1 MAAIKVGE
9 SWFNACNSKL
19 NLNRVDSYD
28 SSFNRWKTRNDSNN
42 ISSITKEDVFKH
54 LTSNSKKLTN
64 LPTEKIPQSA
74 TLRRTLNTIRKR
86 ATRIHNKISASD
98 TNINIEERNKAIIKS
113 NNLKTYD
120 KIQSLRRKAIFNN
133 SNYFYN
139 ASVLK
144 PCNYT
149 PFQILKR

>member
-54 LTSNSKKLTN
+54 LTSNSKKG
-64 LPTEKIPQSA
+64 PHEY
-74 TLRRTLNTIRKR
+74 
-86 ATRIHNKISASD
+86 
-98 TNINIEERNKAIIKS
+98 IIKY
-113 NNLKTYD
+113 LH
-120 KIQSLRRKAIFNN
+120 
-133 SNYFYN
+133 
-139 ASVLK
+139 
-144 PCNYT
+144 
-149 PFQILKR
+149 QIPTSISKNETRQ